1 MLDIKK
7 VYVDTRFKTK
17 DSSSDSDFYIELPRA
32 MNVPDKCVC
41 YIDDIV
47 LPVSW
52 MMIDDRNSR
61 LYLAY
66 FSGETVLTDTLT
78 LASGNYNG
86 ATFSAALE
94 ALMNT
99 VLNPVD
105 TPVSVSYDLMN
116 NKMTVLL
123 TDNRAIV
130 TGEAHIVIET
140 GEAFAVPSSVTK
152 SLNGVLMLDGF
163 VEISPSA
170 PYVTC
175 LDLHTTRNLYLS
187 SSSLGSYNTISNF
200 GNDMIIKK
208 IPVRYNYNEMLFDSA
223 EAGYDYLDVSKRLL
237 RRIDFRLQDSFG
249 NIVNLNKNHW
259 SFSLI
264 FQLQE

>member
-7 VYVDTRFKTK
+7 VYVDTRFKTD
-17 DSSSDSDFYIELPRA
+17 DSNSDSDFYIELPRA
-32 MNVPDKCVC
+32 MNVPEKCVC

-52 MMIDDRNSR
+52 TMIDERNSQ
-61 LYLAY
+61 LYLSAY
-66 FSGETVLTDTLT
+66 IDGVVSTFTLT

-99 VLNPVD
+99 VLNPLD
-105 TPVSVSYDLMN
+105 TPVSVTYDLIN
-116 NKMTVLL
+116 NKMTVIVN
-123 TDNRAIV
+123 DNRAIV
-130 TGEAHIVIET
+130 IDAANVVIET
-140 GEAFAVPSSVTK
+140 GESFGIPSITTNG
-152 SLNGVLMLDGF
+152 LNGVLMLKRF
-163 VEISPSA
+163 VEITPST
-170 PYVTC
+170 PFVTN

-249 NIVNLNKNHW
+249 KIINLNNNHW

-264 FQLQE
+264 FQVSE